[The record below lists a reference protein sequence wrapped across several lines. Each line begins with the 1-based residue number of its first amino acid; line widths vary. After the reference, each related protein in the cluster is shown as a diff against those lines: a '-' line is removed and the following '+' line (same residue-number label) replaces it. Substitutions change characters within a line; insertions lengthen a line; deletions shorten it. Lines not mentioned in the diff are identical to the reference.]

1 MSESVRLWTSNQ
13 FMQEKIN
20 IANVARDAKVSRN
33 TAKKY
38 LIELGLK
45 K

>member
-1 MSESVRLWTSNQ
+1 MK
-13 FMQEKIN
+13 EKIN

-38 LIELGLK
+38 LIELGYK